1 MKKYI
6 VEFIGTFFLVFTVC
20 MAGST
25 AGNFAPIAIGSA
37 LMIMI
42 YAGGYIS
49 GAHYN
54 PGVSVA
60 VMIRGKLSS
69 KDLIMYWIAQIAG
82 GVAAAALAKYFFHYG
97 DHATAIYLTSRKIA
111 LAAEAI
117 GSFAIAFVVLNV
129 ATSSKTAGNSFYG
142 LAIGFTVVAMAYTLG
157 PITGG
162 SFNAGV
168 AVGGTVFGIF
178 GANFLW
184 VYLVGNIL
192 GGVVAGLIYNFL
204 KPDDN

>member
-6 VEFIGTFFLVFTVC
+6 VEFVGTFFLVFAVC
-20 MAGST
+20 MAGTT
-25 AGNFAPIAIGSA
+25 AGNFAPIAIGST

-54 PGVSVA
+54 PGVSIA
-60 VMIRGKLSS
+60 VMIRGKLSL

-82 GVAAAALAKYFFHYG
+82 GVVAAYLASHFFHYG
-97 DHATAIYLTSRKIA
+97 EHATAIYLTSRKIA
-111 LAAEAI
+111 LGAEAI

-129 ATSSKTAGNSFYG
+129 ATSTKTAGNSFYG
-142 LAIGFTVVAMAYTLG
+142 LAIGFTVVAMAYALG

-162 SFNAGV
+162 SFNGGV

-184 VYLVGNIL
+184 IYLVGNIV
-192 GGVVAGLIYNFL
+192 GGAIAGLLYNFL
-204 KPDDN
+204 KPDE